1 MLAMTLFYSQ
11 EHILPQIRKLLV
23 LQSLSKG
30 ELTGNSGILIN
41 IYDGSVPN
49 NGLKPYP
56 IPGPSV
62 LDCSA

>member
-1 MLAMTLFYSQ
+1 MLATTLSSSL
-11 EHILPQIRKLLV
+11 EHTRLRTRKPFV
-23 LQSLSKG
+23 CRAGNK
-30 ELTGNSGILIN
+30 LTGNSGILIN

-62 LDCSA
+62 LDCAA